1 MSNGFSFDTTKF
13 VLDEVKKEA
22 LKTAMEELVEQ
33 KVANAIT
40 LNSGVD
46 VQELIIEIIKAT
58 AATVFDNTILSDKNC
73 ETIFLWVK
81 GYAPIFDFDAPELD
95 IHGLTNGEKLVTAV
109 DIAANAA
116 SLTAKCNDLKECSD
130 SEYFK
135 KVKDI
140 TNAFLEFAES
150 MAVAIPLVGDYI
162 GFVIECVSNAF
173 ESQYDYIVQDKT
185 RTDTAIAELA
195 LLEGGD
201 KCSLFYLLSQTN
213 LLLDKNAM
221 VMFGLKKMN
230 IDRASLMLNTCSED
244 LSYEEWLDFIDKKY
258 NLITDADELRKY
270 CKTEL
275 EKQGY
280 NFNGMTVEEIGE
292 KLRTGDGF
300 EIKSADAIVNYAIN
314 TYLSVSSA
322 QRLRVDP
329 LIIDLDKNGFELT
342 DVENGVHFDMDR
354 NGIDEK
360 TGWITGADAFLALDR
375 NGDGIINDSGE
386 LFGDRTYL
394 KNGNY
399 ANSGFQALA
408 EYDDD
413 LNGIINAHDEVY
425 NRLLLW
431 QDKNNDGISTEDE
444 LMSLS
449 NAGISA
455 INLGY
460 ESVNSTDEES
470 GSLLAN
476 ISSVVFDDGS
486 ETAVGEFKFNLNK
499 IDTAD
504 NIKIDISDEIKNLP
518 DVRAVGNVHSLHY
531 EMAMDSSGTL
541 TSLVKQFTESTNFA
555 DRKSILTDILY
566 FICDASDIAPSS
578 RGSYIDAR
586 QVAVI
591 EKMTAE
597 DFYSV
602 QTGSNVNS
610 AAAVVLKKAYEDL
623 FNAYYIDLI
632 YDGIK
637 ESLNFINVNTD
648 ENGNTTY
655 DISFFSSY
663 ANFQLNYGIITETQL
678 ADIATFLSFNNK
690 SAFLDFKEYFQNINP
705 SYANTIIDF
714 STGIV
719 GTDDNDTLSAST
731 ENNLVFGKGGNDT
744 ISGSGGND
752 IIDGGEGDDYLYGGY
767 GNDILDGGKG
777 NDYLYGGEGDD
788 TYIFNKG
795 YGTDVINDYNGLD
808 TVKFG
813 EGISPED
820 IAFVKNGNNL
830 EICIK
835 GTDDKVI
842 IQYYFNNDNY
852 SNFRY
857 SFSDGTTWVKEDIT
871 AMLRVVKGTDSNDSL
886 NAIYNN
892 SELYGYG
899 GNDTISGS
907 GGNDI
912 IDGGEGD
919 DYLYG
924 GYGNDILDGGK
935 GNDYL
940 YGGEGDD
947 TYIFNKGYGTDVIND
962 YNGLDTVKF
971 GEGISPE
978 DIAFVKNGNNLEICI
993 KGTDDKVIIQYYFN
1007 NDNYSN
1013 FRYSFSDGTVATIN
1027 KESLAF
1033 KFPELDNS
1041 YTFSSGDGQVS
1052 ISDSEGEDVLE
1063 INADILNLMFSQNG
1077 DDLDIQLYQTDD
1089 KFTVKNWFA
1098 GENNQIES
1106 IIGNDGY
1113 ALTNN
1118 QVQLLIENMS
1128 AFTSENNISWAEAIT
1143 QDSSAVQSVLN
1154 QIWIKGN

>member
-22 LKTAMEELVEQ
+22 LKTAMEEIVEQ

-109 DIAANAA
+109 DIAANAT

-130 SEYFK
+130 SEYFN

-140 TNAFLEFAES
+140 TDAFLEFAES

-460 ESVNSTDEES
+460 ERVNSTDEES

-663 ANFQLNYGIITETQL
+663 MNFQLNYDIITETQL

-752 IIDGGEGDDYLYGGY
+752 ILDGGE
-767 GNDILDGGKG
+767 G
-777 NDYLYGGEGDD
+777 NDYLYGGYGDD

-820 IAFVKNGNNL
+820 IAFVKNG
-830 EICIK
+830 
-835 GTDDKVI
+835 
-842 IQYYFNNDNY
+842 Y
-852 SNFRY
+852 
-857 SFSDGTTWVKEDIT
+857 
-871 AMLRVVKGTDSNDSL
+871 
-886 NAIYNN
+886 
-892 SELYGYG
+892 
-899 GNDTISGS
+899 
-907 GGNDI
+907 
-912 IDGGEGD
+912 
-919 DYLYG
+919 
-924 GYGNDILDGGK
+924 
-935 GNDYL
+935 
-940 YGGEGDD
+940 
-947 TYIFNKGYGTDVIND
+947 
-962 YNGLDTVKF
+962 
-971 GEGISPE
+971 
-978 DIAFVKNGNNLEICI
+978 NLEICI

>member
-1 MSNGFSFDTTKF
+1 MDNNFVFDTTKF
-13 VLDEVKKEA
+13 VLGEVKKEA
-22 LKTAMEELVEQ
+22 LKTAMEELAEQ

-40 LNSGVD
+40 SNSGVD

-95 IHGLTNGEKLVTAV
+95 IDGLTNGEKLVTVV
-109 DIAANAA
+109 DVSAKAALLADECNA
-116 SLTAKCNDLKECSD
+116 LKDCED
-130 SEYFK
+130 DKYYLQVK
-135 KVKDI
+135 KI
-140 TNAFLEFAES
+140 TDTFLAFAES

-752 IIDGGEGDDYLYGGY
+752 ILDGGE
-767 GNDILDGGKG
+767 G
-777 NDYLYGGEGDD
+777 NDYLYGGYGDD

-820 IAFVKNGNNL
+820 IAFVKNGYNL

-857 SFSDGTTWVKEDIT
+857 SFSDGTTWVKDDIT

-978 DIAFVKNGNNLEICI
+978 DIAFVKNGYNLEICI

-1052 ISDSEGEDVLE
+1052 ISDSEGEDVLQ

>member
-752 IIDGGEGDDYLYGGY
+752 ILDGGE
-767 GNDILDGGKG
+767 G
-777 NDYLYGGEGDD
+777 NDYLYGG
-788 TYIFNKG
+788 Y
-795 YGTDVINDYNGLD
+795 
-808 TVKFG
+808 
-813 EGISPED
+813 
-820 IAFVKNGNNL
+820 
-830 EICIK
+830 
-835 GTDDKVI
+835 
-842 IQYYFNNDNY
+842 
-852 SNFRY
+852 
-857 SFSDGTTWVKEDIT
+857 
-871 AMLRVVKGTDSNDSL
+871 
-886 NAIYNN
+886 
-892 SELYGYG
+892 
-899 GNDTISGS
+899 
-907 GGNDI
+907 
-912 IDGGEGD
+912 
-919 DYLYG
+919 
-924 GYGNDILDGGK
+924 
-935 GNDYL
+935 
-940 YGGEGDD
+940 GDD

>member
-22 LKTAMEELVEQ
+22 LKTAMEEIVEQ

-408 EYDDD
+408 EY
-413 LNGIINAHDEVY
+413 
-425 NRLLLW
+425 
-431 QDKNNDGISTEDE
+431 QDKRRDFFAFFI
-444 LMSLS
+444 LS
-449 NAGISA
+449 
-455 INLGY
+455 
-460 ESVNSTDEES
+460 
-470 GSLLAN
+470 
-476 ISSVVFDDGS
+476 
-486 ETAVGEFKFNLNK
+486 
-499 IDTAD
+499 
-504 NIKIDISDEIKNLP
+504 
-518 DVRAVGNVHSLHY
+518 
-531 EMAMDSSGTL
+531 
-541 TSLVKQFTESTNFA
+541 
-555 DRKSILTDILY
+555 
-566 FICDASDIAPSS
+566 
-578 RGSYIDAR
+578 
-586 QVAVI
+586 
-591 EKMTAE
+591 
-597 DFYSV
+597 
-602 QTGSNVNS
+602 
-610 AAAVVLKKAYEDL
+610 DL
-623 FNAYYIDLI
+623 CN
-632 YDGIK
+632 
-637 ESLNFINVNTD
+637 
-648 ENGNTTY
+648 
-655 DISFFSSY
+655 
-663 ANFQLNYGIITETQL
+663 
-678 ADIATFLSFNNK
+678 
-690 SAFLDFKEYFQNINP
+690 
-705 SYANTIIDF
+705 
-714 STGIV
+714 
-719 GTDDNDTLSAST
+719 
-731 ENNLVFGKGGNDT
+731 
-744 ISGSGGND
+744 
-752 IIDGGEGDDYLYGGY
+752 
-767 GNDILDGGKG
+767 
-777 NDYLYGGEGDD
+777 
-788 TYIFNKG
+788 
-795 YGTDVINDYNGLD
+795 
-808 TVKFG
+808 
-813 EGISPED
+813 
-820 IAFVKNGNNL
+820 
-830 EICIK
+830 C
-835 GTDDKVI
+835 
-842 IQYYFNNDNY
+842 
-852 SNFRY
+852 
-857 SFSDGTTWVKEDIT
+857 
-871 AMLRVVKGTDSNDSL
+871 
-886 NAIYNN
+886 
-892 SELYGYG
+892 
-899 GNDTISGS
+899 
-907 GGNDI
+907 
-912 IDGGEGD
+912 
-919 DYLYG
+919 
-924 GYGNDILDGGK
+924 
-935 GNDYL
+935 
-940 YGGEGDD
+940 
-947 TYIFNKGYGTDVIND
+947 
-962 YNGLDTVKF
+962 
-971 GEGISPE
+971 
-978 DIAFVKNGNNLEICI
+978 
-993 KGTDDKVIIQYYFN
+993 
-1007 NDNYSN
+1007 
-1013 FRYSFSDGTVATIN
+1013 
-1027 KESLAF
+1027 
-1033 KFPELDNS
+1033 
-1041 YTFSSGDGQVS
+1041 
-1052 ISDSEGEDVLE
+1052 
-1063 INADILNLMFSQNG
+1063 
-1077 DDLDIQLYQTDD
+1077 
-1089 KFTVKNWFA
+1089 FTVMR
-1098 GENNQIES
+1098 S
-1106 IIGNDGY
+1106 
-1113 ALTNN
+1113 
-1118 QVQLLIENMS
+1118 
-1128 AFTSENNISWAEAIT
+1128 
-1143 QDSSAVQSVLN
+1143 
-1154 QIWIKGN
+1154 

>member
-1 MSNGFSFDTTKF
+1 MDNNFVFDTTKF
-13 VLDEVKKEA
+13 VLGEVKKEA
-22 LKTAMEELVEQ
+22 LKTAMEELAEQ

-40 LNSGVD
+40 SNSGVD

-95 IHGLTNGEKLVTAV
+95 IDGLTNGEKLVTVV
-109 DIAANAA
+109 DVSAKAALLADECNA
-116 SLTAKCNDLKECSD
+116 LKDCED
-130 SEYFK
+130 DKYYLQVK
-135 KVKDI
+135 KI
-140 TNAFLEFAES
+140 TDTFLAFAES

-752 IIDGGEGDDYLYGGY
+752 ILDGGE
-767 GNDILDGGKG
+767 G
-777 NDYLYGGEGDD
+777 NDYLYGGYGDD

-820 IAFVKNGNNL
+820 IAFVKNG
-830 EICIK
+830 
-835 GTDDKVI
+835 
-842 IQYYFNNDNY
+842 Y
-852 SNFRY
+852 
-857 SFSDGTTWVKEDIT
+857 
-871 AMLRVVKGTDSNDSL
+871 
-886 NAIYNN
+886 
-892 SELYGYG
+892 
-899 GNDTISGS
+899 
-907 GGNDI
+907 
-912 IDGGEGD
+912 
-919 DYLYG
+919 
-924 GYGNDILDGGK
+924 
-935 GNDYL
+935 
-940 YGGEGDD
+940 
-947 TYIFNKGYGTDVIND
+947 
-962 YNGLDTVKF
+962 
-971 GEGISPE
+971 
-978 DIAFVKNGNNLEICI
+978 NLEICI

-1052 ISDSEGEDVLE
+1052 ISDSEGEDVLQ

>member
-1 MSNGFSFDTTKF
+1 MDNNFVFDTTKF
-13 VLDEVKKEA
+13 VLGEVKKEA
-22 LKTAMEELVEQ
+22 LKTAMEELAEQ

-40 LNSGVD
+40 SNSGVD

-95 IHGLTNGEKLVTAV
+95 IDGLTNGEKLVTVV
-109 DIAANAA
+109 DVSAKAALLADECNA
-116 SLTAKCNDLKECSD
+116 LKDCED
-130 SEYFK
+130 DKYYLQVK
-135 KVKDI
+135 KI
-140 TNAFLEFAES
+140 TDTFLAFAES

-752 IIDGGEGDDYLYGGY
+752 ILDGGE
-767 GNDILDGGKG
+767 G
-777 NDYLYGGEGDD
+777 NDYLYGGYGDD

-820 IAFVKNGNNL
+820 IAFVKNGYNL

-857 SFSDGTTWVKEDIT
+857 SFSDGTAWVKDDIT

-978 DIAFVKNGNNLEICI
+978 DIAFVKNGYNLEICI

-1052 ISDSEGEDVLE
+1052 ISDSEGEDVLQ

>member
-1 MSNGFSFDTTKF
+1 MKYDMEEKMSNGFSFDTTKF

-22 LKTAMEELVEQ
+22 LKTAMEEIVEQ

-130 SEYFK
+130 SKYFK

-140 TNAFLEFAES
+140 TDAFLEFAES

-230 IDRASLMLNTCSED
+230 IDHASLMLNTCSKD

-752 IIDGGEGDDYLYGGY
+752 I
-767 GNDILDGGKG
+767 LDGGKG

-820 IAFVKNGNNL
+820 IAFVKNG
-830 EICIK
+830 
-835 GTDDKVI
+835 
-842 IQYYFNNDNY
+842 Y
-852 SNFRY
+852 
-857 SFSDGTTWVKEDIT
+857 
-871 AMLRVVKGTDSNDSL
+871 
-886 NAIYNN
+886 
-892 SELYGYG
+892 
-899 GNDTISGS
+899 
-907 GGNDI
+907 
-912 IDGGEGD
+912 
-919 DYLYG
+919 
-924 GYGNDILDGGK
+924 
-935 GNDYL
+935 
-940 YGGEGDD
+940 
-947 TYIFNKGYGTDVIND
+947 
-962 YNGLDTVKF
+962 
-971 GEGISPE
+971 
-978 DIAFVKNGNNLEICI
+978 NLEICI

-1052 ISDSEGEDVLE
+1052 ISDSEGEDVLQ

>member
-1 MSNGFSFDTTKF
+1 MDNNFVFDTTKF
-13 VLDEVKKEA
+13 VLGEVKKEA
-22 LKTAMEELVEQ
+22 LKTAMEEIVEQ

-40 LNSGVD
+40 SNSGVD

-95 IHGLTNGEKLVTAV
+95 IDGLTNGEKLVTVV
-109 DIAANAA
+109 DVSAKAALLADECNA
-116 SLTAKCNDLKECSD
+116 LKDCED
-130 SEYFK
+130 DKYYLQVK
-135 KVKDI
+135 KI
-140 TNAFLEFAES
+140 TDTFLAFAES

-329 LIIDLDKNGFELT
+329 LIIDLNKNGFELT

-431 QDKNNDGISTEDE
+431 QDKNNDGISTDDE

-663 ANFQLNYGIITETQL
+663 INFQLNYGIITETQL

-752 IIDGGEGDDYLYGGY
+752 VIDGGEGD
-767 GNDILDGGKG
+767 
-777 NDYLYGGEGDD
+777 DYLYGGEGDD

-795 YGTDVINDYNGLD
+795 YGTDVINDYYGLD
-808 TVKFG
+808 TVRFG

-820 IAFVKNGNNL
+820 IAFVKNGYNL

-871 AMLRVVKGTDSNDSL
+871 AMLRVVKGTDGNDSL